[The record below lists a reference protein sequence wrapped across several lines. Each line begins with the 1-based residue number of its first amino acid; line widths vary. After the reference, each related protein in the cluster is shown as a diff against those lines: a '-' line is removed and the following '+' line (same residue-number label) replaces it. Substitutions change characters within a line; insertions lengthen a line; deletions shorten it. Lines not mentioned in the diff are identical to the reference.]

1 MDRRV
6 VQRDGETGR
15 AAKMVVFT
23 VTIVEGVDRKSL
35 QLRVTTTPQ
44 AILAY
49 FSRSVRPSSRC
60 RSFSPHISPRCLSLK
75 QGIVGCL
82 YVQYTTLLRAFK
94 VTLNGPMA
102 SPKRLFAARVYERI
116 RCNVPVLLEV
126 QQEDQQVRVCKF
138 YTKDRTKPSPQNGP
152 SIVT

>member
-35 QLRVTTTPQ
+35 QLRVTTTTPQ

-49 FSRSVRPSSRC
+49 FSRSVRPSS
-60 RSFSPHISPRCLSLK
+60 
-75 QGIVGCL
+75 Q
-82 YVQYTTLLRAFK
+82 
-94 VTLNGPMA
+94 
-102 SPKRLFAARVYERI
+102 
-116 RCNVPVLLEV
+116 
-126 QQEDQQVRVCKF
+126 
-138 YTKDRTKPSPQNGP
+138 
-152 SIVT
+152 